1 MHKLQAGIE
10 PSLTVFPQPPV
21 LLQPRKA
28 ALNHPALGYHRKLGA
43 ARCAWPSAP
52 SPLRPTLHAH
62 PVQKA
67 LPCARCRTKRS
78 ALRPDFP
85 CSACSAPLRSVTS
98 AVVAATAWE
107 KPCRIDCNVALDPRD
122 FLARVTALEARRVC
136 VLDASRV
143 NDQERRAGVS
153 PQLSWGRANLVFLK
167 PAPTR

>member
-85 CSACSAPLRSVTS
+85 CSARAPAAPLCDLSPRRWWQPPHGKSL
-98 AVVAATAWE
+98 AVSTAMWRLIPE
-107 KPCRIDCNVALDPRD
+107 T
-122 FLARVTALEARRVC
+122 FLP
-136 VLDASRV
+136 
-143 NDQERRAGVS
+143 VS
-153 PQLSWGRANLVFLK
+153 QPLRPAVSVFLTLRVSTIK
-167 PAPTR
+167 SVVLAFRPSCPGAAPTWFF